1 MAFIH
6 IIYAGTRILL
16 SRKPYLS
23 WREIQEEFCDYTASL
38 GPWSEV
44 EVTEFLSDEYRMLMP
59 SAATQVS
66 AFIDSDAVIKELSFV
81 DKSGQEGPL
90 DCGHSVSVVPPV
102 T

>member
-23 WREIQEEFCDYTASL
+23 WREIQEEFCDYSASL

-44 EVTEFLSDEYRMLMP
+44 EVTEFLSDEYQMLMP

-66 AFIDSDAVIKELSFV
+66 AFIDSDAVIKEVSFAGE
-81 DKSGQEGPL
+81 SGQEGPFG
-90 DCGHSVSVVPPV
+90 CGPSVSVGSPV